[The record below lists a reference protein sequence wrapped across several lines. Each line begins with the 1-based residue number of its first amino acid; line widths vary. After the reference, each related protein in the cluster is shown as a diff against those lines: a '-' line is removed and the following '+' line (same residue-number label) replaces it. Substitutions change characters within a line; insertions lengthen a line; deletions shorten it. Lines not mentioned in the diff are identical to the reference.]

1 MNRHSSGERL
11 FNVINYILML
21 LLIIAMIY
29 PFWYLIMASL
39 SDPKLTSLG
48 GLYLWPRGF
57 SWDAYTTVLRD
68 TSFWSGFRVSII
80 VTIVGTAIGTFLTA
94 MTAYAISKKRLE
106 GRMVASFFILFTML
120 FNGGLVPNY
129 LLLKELN
136 LLDTLW
142 ALILPGTIS
151 AFNVFVMRSFFVG
164 LPEEVEEAAKIDGAN
179 DLAIFF
185 RVVLPLSKAVLA
197 TIGLFMAV
205 MYWNDFFST
214 ILYINSKDKW
224 QLQAVLRNL
233 IDHAVQSSINGPNG
247 DQIQVSAFTVRAASI
262 LLATLPILLLY
273 PFLQKHFVKGAM
285 IGSIKG

>member
-1 MNRHSSGERL
+1 MGMSRGDRL
-11 FNVINYILML
+11 FSFFNHLVMIILA
-21 LLIIAMIY
+21 IAMIY

-39 SDPKLTSLG
+39 SDPKLTALG

-57 SWDAYTTVLRD
+57 SWDAYITVLRD
-68 TSFWSGFRVSII
+68 QSFWSGFRVSIL
-80 VTIVGTAIGTFLTA
+80 VTIAGTAIGTFLTA
-94 MTAYAISKKRLE
+94 TTAYAISKRRLQ
-106 GRMVASFFILFTML
+106 GRMVVSFYILFTML
-120 FNGGLVPNY
+120 FSGGLVPSY
-129 LLLKELN
+129 LLIKELGMLN
-136 LLDTLW
+136 TLW
-142 ALILPGTIS
+142 ALIIPGTLS
-151 AFNVFVMRSFFVG
+151 AFNIFVMRSFFVG

-179 DLAIFF
+179 DLMVFF

-214 ILYINSKDKW
+214 ILYINDKDKW

-233 IDHAVQSSINGPNG
+233 IDQAVQSSGAGPNG
-247 DQIQVSAFTVRAASI
+247 DQIHVSAFTVRAASI
-262 LLATLPILLLY
+262 LLATLPILLVY